1 MVQAAMLEPAN
12 QLQQAQAD
20 IDHLNARIDLL
31 EQDRAILVQDKALL
45 VQENRWLK
53 QQLFGRSSE
62 KRSEPVP
69 ANQSWLFN
77 EAEAVA
83 AATEEV
89 AQIVIPAHARK
100 APGRK
105 PIADHL
111 PRVDIIHD
119 LPEAEKI
126 CPTDGTVLERIGE
139 EESQQ
144 IDYIPARVQ
153 VLRHIRLKYA
163 CPCCKSHI
171 KLAEKPAQIL
181 PKSNAAPSL
190 LAHIACAKYVD
201 GLPLNRQEK
210 QFHRV
215 GLNLPR
221 ATTANWMIKLGET
234 VIPIINLL
242 NDHLLDGPLLHCDE
256 TTLQVLR
263 SHKAPSSDHFM
274 WVRAG
279 GSPERNVVLFD
290 YAPSRSAETAK
301 RLLLG
306 FKGILLTDG
315 YDAYDN
321 VATAQSLVHAGCLV
335 HARRY
340 FKDVIKAQP
349 EASGRARIA
358 LDYIGKLYDVER
370 ELRQRKVVPTADEW
384 LDVRQQKSAPIMNE
398 FKSWLDDLAPKLLP
412 STLLAKAVHYALGQ
426 WNKLRVFLTEPIVPL
441 DNNRCE
447 NAIRP
452 FVVGRKSWLF
462 CDTQAGATASA
473 RLYSLVET
481 AKANRVEPHA
491 YLTHLFTHLPA
502 ATTVDEFE
510 ALLPWNVKIDSSV
523 KPRPSP

>member
-1 MVQAAMLEPAN
+1 MVAPTN
-12 QLQQAQAD
+12 QWENIEAD
-20 IDHLNARIDLL
+20 KARLSARITLL
-31 EQDRAILVQDKALL
+31 E
-45 VQENRWLK
+45 QENRWLK

-62 KRSEPVP
+62 KRSAPVP
-69 ANQSWLFN
+69 ANQIWLFN

-83 AATEEV
+83 APAEEV
-89 AQIVIPAHARK
+89 AEIVVPAHTRK
-100 APGRK
+100 AKGRK
-105 PIADHL
+105 PIADDL
-111 PRVDIIHD
+111 PRVDVIYD

-126 CPTDGTVLERIGE
+126 CPKDGTALERIGQ
-139 EESQQ
+139 EESKQ

-153 VLRHIRLKYA
+153 VLNHIRLKYA

-181 PKSNAAPSL
+181 PKSHAAPSL

-210 QFHRV
+210 HFHRI

-221 ATTANWMIKLGET
+221 ATTANWMIKLGEV
-234 VIPIINLL
+234 VIPVINLL
-242 NDHLLDGPLLHCDE
+242 NDHLLDGPLIHCDE

-263 SHKAPSSDHFM
+263 SDKAPSSDHFM

-279 GSPERNVVLFD
+279 GQAERKVLLFD
-290 YAPSRSAETAK
+290 YAPSRSAATAK
-301 RLLLG
+301 QLLLG
-306 FKGILLTDG
+306 FRGILLSDG

-321 VATAQSLVHAGCLV
+321 VAAAQNLVHAGCLA

-340 FKDVIKAQP
+340 FKDVIKIQP
-349 EASGRARIA
+349 EATGSANIA
-358 LDYIGKLYDVER
+358 LDYIGKLYDIER
-370 ELRQRKVVPTADEW
+370 ELRQRKVLPAADEW
-384 LDVRQQKSAPIMNE
+384 LAARQQKSAPIMAQ
-398 FKSWLDDLAPKLLP
+398 FKAWLDDLAPKLPP
-412 STLLAKAVHYALGQ
+412 STRLAKAVHYALGQ
-426 WNKLRVFLTEPIVPL
+426 WSKLSVFLTDPLVPL

-481 AKANRVEPHA
+481 AKANCVEPHA

-502 ATTVDEFE
+502 ASTVDDFE
-510 ALLPWNVKIDSSV
+510 GLLPWNVKIDSSA
-523 KPRPSP
+523 KSRASP

>member
-1 MVQAAMLEPAN
+1 MVAPAN
-12 QLQQAQAD
+12 QLHQTKAD
-20 IDHLNARIDLL
+20 IERLSARINLL
-31 EQDRAILVQDKALL
+31 EQDKALL
-45 VQENRWLK
+45 VEENRWLK

-62 KRSEPVP
+62 KRSASVP
-69 ANQSWLFN
+69 ANQIWLFN
-77 EAEAVA
+77 EAEGVSAPAADVA
-83 AATEEV
+83 PIT
-89 AQIVIPAHARK
+89 IPAHSRK

-105 PIADHL
+105 PIADDL

-119 LPEAEKI
+119 LPEAEKT
-126 CPTDGTVLERIGE
+126 CPKDGTALECIGK
-139 EESQQ
+139 EESKQ
-144 IDYIPARVQ
+144 IDFIPARVQ
-153 VLRHIRLKYA
+153 VLNHIRLKYA

-210 QFHRV
+210 QFHRL

-221 ATTANWMIKLGET
+221 ATTANWMIKLAEV

-242 NDHLLDGPLLHCDE
+242 NDHLLDGPLIHCDE

-263 SHKAPSSDHFM
+263 SDKAPSSDHFM

-279 GSPERNVVLFD
+279 GFPERKVLLFD
-290 YAPSRSAETAK
+290 YAPSRSAEIAK

-315 YDAYDN
+315 YEVYNN
-321 VATAQSLVHAGCLV
+321 VAEAHSLVHAGCLA

-349 EASGRARIA
+349 EATGSANIA
-358 LDYIGKLYDVER
+358 LDYIGKLYDIER
-370 ELRQRKVVPTADEW
+370 ELRQRKLLPTADEW
-384 LDVRQQKSAPIMNE
+384 LDARQQKSVPIMAQ
-398 FKSWLDDLAPKLLP
+398 FKAWLDDLAPKLPP
-412 STLLAKAVHYALGQ
+412 STKIAKAVHYALGQ
-426 WNKLRVFLTEPIVPL
+426 WTKLSVYLTEPIVPI

-452 FVVGRKSWLF
+452 FVIGRRNWLF
-462 CDTQAGATASA
+462 CDTTAGATASA

-481 AKANRVEPHA
+481 ARANQLEPHA
-491 YLTHLFTHLPA
+491 YLTHLFTRLPSA
-502 ATTVDEFE
+502 ATVDDFE
-510 ALLPWNVKIDSSV
+510 ALLPWNVKLATPAN
-523 KPRPSP
+523 PRASP

>member
-1 MVQAAMLEPAN
+1 MLEPAN
-12 QLQQAQAD
+12 HLQQAQAD
-20 IDHLNARIDLL
+20 IDHLNARVHLL
-31 EQDRAILVQDKALL
+31 EQDKAILVQDKALL

-62 KRSEPVP
+62 KRSAPVP

-77 EAEAVA
+77 EAEAVTA
-83 AATEEV
+83 AAEEV
-89 AQIVIPAHARK
+89 AQIAIPAHTRK

-126 CPTDGTVLERIGE
+126 CPEDGTVLECIGQ

-153 VLRHIRLKYA
+153 VLRHIRLKYG

-171 KLAEKPAQIL
+171 KLAKKPAQIL

-210 QFHRV
+210 QFQRL
-215 GLNLPR
+215 GLDLPR
-221 ATTANWMIKLGET
+221 ATTANWMIKLGEA

-242 NDHLLDGPLLHCDE
+242 NDHLLDGPLIHCDE

-279 GSPERNVVLFD
+279 GLPERTVVLFD
-290 YAPSRSAETAK
+290 YAPSRSAETAQ
-301 RLLLG
+301 RLLVG
-306 FKGILLTDG
+306 FNGILLTDG
-315 YDAYDN
+315 YDAYDS
-321 VATAQSLVHAGCLV
+321 VANAQSLVHAGCLI

-340 FKDVIKAQP
+340 FKDVTKAQP
-349 EASGRARIA
+349 EASGRAHIA
-358 LDYIGKLYDVER
+358 LEYFGKLYEIER
-370 ELRQRKVVPTADEW
+370 DLRQRKVVPTANEW
-384 LDVRQQKSAPIMNE
+384 LEVRQQKSAPIMNE
-398 FKSWLDDLAPKLLP
+398 FKAWLDDLAPKLP
-412 STLLAKAVHYALGQ
+412 PNTLLAKAVHYAIGQ
-426 WNKLRVFLTEPIVPL
+426 WNKLSVFLTNPIVPL
-441 DNNRCE
+441 DNNKCE

-491 YLTHLFTHLPA
+491 YLTYLFTHLPI

-510 ALLPWNVKIDSSV
+510 ALLPWNVKIDSSA
-523 KPRPSP
+523 KARASS